1 MVTRWALTHHGRM
14 TSLIADTPTTVR
26 TSPVRANPLTTA
38 RDNAFTLVRAGALV
52 VVVLWHWLFAT
63 VRWDANGPHTG
74 NPMHAVPA
82 GFVLTWLLQV
92 MPLFFLIGGWAS
104 WGSLQ
109 RHQERG
115 GGSRSWVLARARR
128 LGAPVLPLV
137 LGLVVARVVLS
148 AWGFGVVLLAVSP
161 LWFLGVYL
169 PLTLLTPLLVGA
181 HRRSPAA
188 GLAVTLVVVCVGQ
201 YLRFVHHQQ
210 GLLLTLVAFLA
221 TWGFAYQLGFHLD
234 RLRADHRLAVATAL
248 SGLAGIGVCV
258 LLGYPASM
266 VARSGEKI
274 SNMGPPTLAIVML
287 TLFQAGLVTCC
298 ASALGRLSRRPRVA
312 VAVTWIDARQM
323 SIYTWHLPIW
333 TAVLVALRSTSVGL
347 ASTPTT
353 SWLWQRPLWL
363 VVPGVVLS
371 GVLAV
376 VQARQSGLRPRDAMP
391 GEVH

>member
-1 MVTRWALTHHGRM
+1 M
-14 TSLIADTPTTVR
+14 TSCIADTPT
-26 TSPVRANPLTTA
+26 PVRANPVRANSTAAA
-38 RDNAFTLVRAGALV
+38 RDQAFTLVRTGALV

-74 NPMHAVPA
+74 NPMHVVPA
-82 GFVLTWLLQV
+82 GFVLTWILQV
-92 MPLFFLIGGWAS
+92 MPLFFLVGGWAS

-115 GGSRSWVLARARR
+115 GSNRSWVLARARR

-137 LGLVVARVVLS
+137 LGLLVARAVLS
-148 AWGFGVVLLAVSP
+148 AWWFGVVLLAVSP

-181 HRRSPAA
+181 HRRSA
-188 GLAVTLVVVCVGQ
+188 GASLAVTFAMVCAGQ
-201 YLRFVHHQQ
+201 YLRFVLHQK
-210 GLLLTLVAFLA
+210 GLLLTLVAFLT

-234 RLRADHRLAVATAL
+234 RLRADRRIAGAVALT
-248 SGLAGIGVCV
+248 GLAGIGICT

-287 TLFQAGLVTCC
+287 TLFQAGVVTGC
-298 ASALGRLSRRPRVA
+298 ATVLGRLSRQPHIA
-312 VAVTWIDARQM
+312 AALTWTDARQM

-333 TAVLVALRSTSVGL
+333 TAVLVALRSTRVGL
-347 ASTPTT
+347 ASTPTM

-363 VVPGVVLS
+363 MVPGVVLS

-376 VQARQSGLRPRDAMP
+376 VQARQSGPLPRDARP

>member
-1 MVTRWALTHHGRM
+1 M
-14 TSLIADTPTTVR
+14 TSLIADAPNPVR
-26 TSPVRANPLTTA
+26 ANPVRANPLAAT
-38 RDNAFTLVRAGALV
+38 RDHTFTLVRTGALL

-82 GFVLTWLLQV
+82 GFVLTWFLQV

-104 WGSLQ
+104 WGSLE

-115 GGSRSWVLARARR
+115 GSDRSWVMARARR
-128 LGAPVLPLV
+128 LAAPVIPLV
-137 LGLVVARVVLS
+137 GGLLMARVVLS
-148 AWGFGVVLLAVSP
+148 AWWFGVVLLAVSP

-181 HRRSPAA
+181 HRRWPAA
-188 GLAVTLVVVCVGQ
+188 SLAVNFVVVCAGQ
-201 YLRFVHHQQ
+201 YFRFALHQK
-210 GLLLTLVAFLA
+210 GLLLTLVAFLT

-234 RLRADHRLAVATAL
+234 RLRADRRLAAAVALT
-248 SGLAGIGVCV
+248 GLAGIGAAT

-298 ASALGRLSRRPRVA
+298 ATVLGRVSSQRRIA
-312 VAVTWIDARQM
+312 AALTWIDARQM

-333 TAVLVALRSTSVGL
+333 TAVLVALRSTRAGL
-347 ASTPTT
+347 APTPTK

-363 VVPGVVLS
+363 VVPGVALS
-371 GVLAV
+371 VVLAV
-376 VQARQSGLRPRDAMP
+376 VQARQSGPRPHDARP

>member
-1 MVTRWALTHHGRM
+1 M

-26 TSPVRANPLTTA
+26 TSPVRANPLTA
-38 RDNAFTLVRAGALV
+38 GRDNAFTLVRAGALV

-63 VRWDANGPHTG
+63 VRWDANGPHSG
-74 NPMHAVPA
+74 NPMHVVPA
-82 GFVLTWLLQV
+82 GFVLTWFLQV

-115 GGSRSWVLARARR
+115 GSNQSWVMARARR
-128 LGAPVLPLV
+128 LAVPVLPLV
-137 LGLVVARVVLS
+137 LGLVVARTVLG
-148 AWGFGVVLLAVSP
+148 AWWFGVVLLAVSP

-181 HRRSPAA
+181 HRRWPAA
-188 GLAVTLVVVCVGQ
+188 SLAVTFVVVCAGQ
-201 YLRFVHHQQ
+201 YLRFVLHQT
-210 GLLLTLVAFLA
+210 GLLLTLVAFLT

-234 RLRADHRLAVATAL
+234 RLRADRRLAAAVALT
-248 SGLAGIGVCV
+248 GLVGIGACT

-274 SNMGPPTLAIVML
+274 SNMGPPTLAIVTL
-287 TLFQAGLVTCC
+287 SLFQAGLVT
-298 ASALGRLSRRPRVA
+298 AGAGAAGIGRLSRRPLIA
-312 VAVTWIDARQM
+312 AAITWIDARQM
-323 SIYTWHLPIW
+323 STYAWHLPIW
-333 TAVLVALRSTSVGL
+333 TAVLVALRSTRVGL
-347 ASTPTT
+347 ASTPTK

-363 VVPGVVLS
+363 IVPGIALS
-371 GVLAV
+371 VVLAV
-376 VQARQSGLRPRDAMP
+376 VQARQSGPAQRVATP